1 MGKREPVSSFER
13 KLQAAGDPATITVM
27 ALSSP
32 SLAERRRFTRH
43 ALPARFSVQLLQAHR
58 STAAAEGVNL
68 SEGGLCLRLREMLEV
83 RSLVR
88 LQLTPA
94 NGGRGRRPVR
104 CTGRVTWVVQRL
116 DLRGVP
122 PFLFDTG
129 IELVDPPAILRQ
141 AAAQAGAGPALP
153 RRGVRSTKLGAVVV
167 RGREYV
173 PRVEHSAG
181 PPPRWHLVVRAE
193 GVPCVSEHYPSERAA
208 LAAWARFRRRR
219 RLG

>member
-1 MGKREPVSSFER
+1 
-13 KLQAAGDPATITVM
+13 M
-27 ALSSP
+27 ALSST

-43 ALPARFSVQLLQAHR
+43 TLPAHFSVQLLQAKR
-58 STAAAEGVNL
+58 STAAEGVNL
-68 SEGGLCLRLREMLEV
+68 SEDGLCLRLREMLEV

-116 DLRGVP
+116 DLRGAP

-129 IELVDPPAILRQ
+129 IEFVDPPAVLRQ
-141 AAAQAGAGPALP
+141 AAVQGGAGPALP

-173 PRVEHSAG
+173 PRVERSAG

-193 GVPCVSEHYPSERAA
+193 GVPCVSEHYPSERVA

-219 RLG
+219 RVG